1 MADSM
6 MMSRDEIAAADAELD
21 PGRDAGKSEAK
32 APEKGKEQEPEI
44 EYVGPDADGDGD
56 GKAKAEAEGKDKP
69 EAKAAEKPGDKG
81 KKDEKPK
88 PPEGFVDRNALV
100 AEREARK
107 READQHAA
115 YRRQTEEKL
124 NILLG
129 QIAQINQQ
137 AQQASQPKAEDKAP
151 LRWEDDPAAFTQQN
165 LAELRK
171 QNEELRN
178 YLAGQHQQSQQQTQQ
193 QHAVQYYTNAIT
205 VSEQQV
211 SREQPDYY
219 PAVNALR
226 AARAAE
232 LAEMPQFRGNPQ
244 AVEAQLQREAL
255 HLAEQAVRN
264 GEPPAAVYYRLAVAR
279 GWRPEM
285 AQQQPPAQQRQAA
298 QLEVKNNE
306 AAAEIEQLAKAKEAS
321 EGLSNSGGSAPSA
334 NRMSL
339 ESFDRMSNKEI
350 AAWIARETKK
360 NGPGAVDAALA
371 KMMGAAR

>member
-1 MADSM
+1 
-6 MMSRDEIAAADAELD
+6 
-21 PGRDAGKSEAK
+21 
-32 APEKGKEQEPEI
+32 
-44 EYVGPDADGDGD
+44 
-56 GKAKAEAEGKDKP
+56 
-69 EAKAAEKPGDKG
+69 
-81 KKDEKPK
+81 
-88 PPEGFVDRNALV
+88 V

-107 READQHAA
+107 RADEQHAA

-129 QIAQINQQ
+129 QIAQINQ
-137 AQQASQPKAEDKAP
+137 AQQASQPKAEEKAP

-165 LAELRK
+165 FEELRK
-171 QNEELRN
+171 QNEEFRRFLDEHR
-178 YLAGQHQQSQQQTQQ
+178 QQTQQQTQQ
-193 QHAVQYYTNAIT
+193 QQAVQYYTDAIT
-205 VSEQQV
+205 TSEQQV
-211 SREQPDYY
+211 SQEQPDYY
-219 PAVNALR
+219 AAVTALR
-226 AARAAE
+226 TARAAE

-244 AVEAQLQREAL
+244 AVEAQLQREIL
-255 HLAEQAVRN
+255 HLAEQAVRS
-264 GEPPAAVYYRLAVAR
+264 GEAPAAVYYRLAVAR

-298 QLEVKNNE
+298 QAGAKNNE